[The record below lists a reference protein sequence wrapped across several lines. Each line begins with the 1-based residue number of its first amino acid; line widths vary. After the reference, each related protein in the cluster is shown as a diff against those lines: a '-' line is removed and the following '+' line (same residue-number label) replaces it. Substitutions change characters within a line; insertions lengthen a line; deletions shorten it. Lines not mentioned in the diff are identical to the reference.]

1 MILEKSPDLSS
12 IILECQAP
20 ALINTKMQSL
30 NTVPKCSPA
39 MVSVLELP
47 LEIQSKHLNDAV
59 MYPVLETTNQKNK
72 FFHILVESLEKI

>member
-47 LEIQSKHLNDAV
+47 LEIQI